1 MKTKTISQW
10 WRELDKRYRKDRE
23 YVPGMSGKS
32 KVERLARRSWLPP
45 LGISYAVRLGMMK
58 SQLASETKSFPARPD
73 GGKVEGEVV
82 LMERWFLD
90 MAVNCTKCGC
100 SMHHLDKFPG
110 GICIACHAKKF
121 DAQVRKDGG
130 RLPKPNFK
138 DVVAPIQVIGTAIAR
153 AGFPARPIVTS
164 PALRACRA
172 DAVVSTFKSVSMS
185 VVG

>member
-1 MKTKTISQW
+1 M
-10 WRELDKRYRKDRE
+10 
-23 YVPGMSGKS
+23 
-32 KVERLARRSWLPP
+32 PP
-45 LGISYAVRLGMMK
+45 LGISYEIRLKMMK
-58 SQLASETKSFPARPD
+58 SQLAGETASLPSKPEA
-73 GGKVEGEVV
+73 GKGEMV

-164 PALRACRA
+164 PALRTCRA